1 MSEDFIEVS
10 IDRRDYG
17 RLEAQVEQLTA
28 DVHALKKTVETMRDM
43 MQQAR
48 GGWRTL
54 MFLSGIAGSIGA
66 VLSWAISHIK
76 FS

>member
-1 MSEDFIEVS
+1 MTEDT

-17 RLEAQVEQLTA
+17 RLEAQVEQLQN
-28 DVHALKKTVETMRDM
+28 DVHALKETVESMRDM

-66 VLSWAISHIK
+66 ALAWIVGHIK

>member
-1 MSEDFIEVS
+1 MTNEQ

-17 RLEAQVEQLTA
+17 RLEAQVAQLTV
-28 DVHALKKTVETMRDM
+28 DVHALKETVETMRDM
-43 MQQAR
+43 MQQAK

-54 MFLSGIAGSIGA
+54 MFLSGVAGSIGA
-66 VLSWAISHIK
+66 GLSWIVSHIK

>member
-1 MSEDFIEVS
+1 MTNDQ

-17 RLEAQVEQLTA
+17 RLEAQVAQLTV
-28 DVHALKKTVETMRDM
+28 DVHALKETVETMRDM
-43 MQQAR
+43 MQQAK

-54 MFLSGIAGSIGA
+54 MFLSGVAGSIGA
-66 VLSWAISHIK
+66 GLSWIVSHIK

>member
-1 MSEDFIEVS
+1 MTDET

-17 RLEAQVEQLTA
+17 RLEAQVEQLKN
-28 DVHALKKTVETMRDM
+28 DVHALKETVEAMRDM
-43 MQQAR
+43 MQQAK

-54 MFLSGIAGSIGA
+54 MFLSGVAGSIGA
-66 VLSWAISHIK
+66 GLSWIVSHIK

>member
-1 MSEDFIEVS
+1 MTDDT

-17 RLEAQVEQLTA
+17 RLEAQVEQLKN
-28 DVHALKKTVETMRDM
+28 DVHALKETVEAMRDM
-43 MQQAR
+43 MQQAK

-54 MFLSGIAGSIGA
+54 MFLSGVAGSIGA
-66 VLSWAISHIK
+66 ALSWIASHLK

>member
-1 MSEDFIEVS
+1 MTNEQ

-17 RLEAQVEQLTA
+17 RLEAQVAQLTV
-28 DVHALKKTVETMRDM
+28 DVHDLKETVETMRDM
-43 MQQAR
+43 MQQAK

-54 MFLSGIAGSIGA
+54 MFLSGVAGSIGA
-66 VLSWAISHIK
+66 ALSWIVSHIK

>member
-1 MSEDFIEVS
+1 MTNEQ

-17 RLEAQVEQLTA
+17 RLEAQVAQLTV
-28 DVHALKKTVETMRDM
+28 DVHDLKETVETMRDM
-43 MQQAR
+43 MQQAK

-54 MFLSGIAGSIGA
+54 MFLSGVAGSIGA
-66 VLSWAISHIK
+66 ALSWVVSHIK